1 MIYLIETH
9 IDDAPAEHLGSD
21 FQEQLLALG
30 ATDFFFAPVHMK
42 KGRLGQLLS
51 VLVRATAFD
60 AVTEFLLE
68 HTASIG
74 LRYYPVDRK
83 ELPRRIYER
92 ETPYGPVQVK
102 EVTRPSGRKSQ
113 KIEYESLQ
121 QIRTATG
128 ISIAALE
135 AELYA
140 LLREA

>member
-1 MIYLIETH
+1 
-9 IDDAPAEHLGSD
+9 
-21 FQEQLLALG
+21 
-30 ATDFFFAPVHMK
+30 MK
-42 KGRLGQLLS
+42 KGRMGQLLS

-68 HTASIG
+68 HTPSIG

-83 ELPRRIYER
+83 ELPRRLYEV

-113 KIEYESLQ
+113 KIEYESLN
-121 QIRTATG
+121 QIRVATG
-128 ISIAALE
+128 TSIAALE

-140 LLREA
+140 LLGSNK